1 MTVEILSAS
10 NASDVERAAG
20 ILLSGGLVAVPTETV
35 YGLGAD
41 ASNEAAV
48 RRVFDVKGRP
58 TNHPLILHVADAEA
72 AKNASSGWSPAAEI
86 LAGHFWPGPLSI
98 LIEKAAKVND
108 VVTGGRTTVVVRVP
122 DHPAALDVLRI
133 LHSRG
138 SIGLAA
144 PSANKFGA
152 VSPTSARHVVDDLG
166 DSIDAVLDGGDC
178 RVGVESTIVDC
189 RSDVPVILRE
199 GGVPFEAIT
208 DVLVDHGMS
217 IKKSP
222 DLAGIDDPV
231 RAVAPGMLESHY
243 APRAR
248 VEIFTSL
255 AELERRES
263 EVETSALSVAR
274 LPHPDD
280 VVEYSRNLY
289 RWMRACDA
297 QGVDLIL
304 AVLPPA
310 TELGAAV
317 RDRLSKAAAA
327 R

>member
-1 MTVEILSAS
+1 MTVEILSARI
-10 NASDVERAAG
+10 ASDVERAAD
-20 ILLSGGLVAVPTETV
+20 ILMSGGLVAVPTETV

-41 ASNEAAV
+41 ASNGAAV

-58 TNHPLILHVADAEA
+58 TNHPLILHVANRQA
-72 AKNASSGWSPAAEI
+72 AQSASIGWTTAADI
-86 LAGHFWPGPLSI
+86 LAGLFWPGPLSI
-98 LIEKAAKVND
+98 LTEKADAVDD
-108 VVTGGRTTVVVRVP
+108 VVTGGRGTVVVRVP
-122 DHPAALDVLRI
+122 DHPATLAVLRI

-189 RSDVPVILRE
+189 RTDVPAILRE
-199 GGVPFEAIT
+199 GGVPFEAIA
-208 DVLVDHGMS
+208 DALARHGMT
-217 IKKSP
+217 ITKSP
-222 DLAGIDDPV
+222 DLAGINDSSG
-231 RAVAPGMLESHY
+231 ALAPGMLESHY

-248 VEIFTSL
+248 VEIFASL
-255 AELERRES
+255 AELERREA
-263 EVETSALSVAR
+263 EVEASRMSVAR
-274 LPHPDD
+274 LPHPDNL
-280 VVEYSRNLY
+280 VEYSRNLY
-289 RWMRACDA
+289 RWLRACDA
-297 QGVDLIL
+297 QGVDVIL

-310 TELGAAV
+310 TELGAAI